1 MAFAG
6 KLARSFSTSSVQNQ
20 LVRAPI
26 QLFGLDG
33 RYALA
38 LYSAASKMKKL
49 EAVEGEMKN
58 LQILWEKDGKLK
70 DFMCNPVV
78 TRQEKKTAFEFVAKK
93 NNYGDLTKN
102 LFSTVADHGR
112 YDKFDAILKSFAA
125 VMSAHRGEVQCEV
138 TTAKA
143 LDDAS
148 LKEVTAAIQSFL
160 KSGQKM
166 NIATKVDP
174 SIIGGMVVSIG
185 DKYVDMSIAKK
196 IKLYTKV
203 MEESV

>member
-6 KLARSFSTSSVQNQ
+6 KLARNFSTSSVRSG
-20 LVRAPI
+20 LARAPI

-38 LYSAASKMKKL
+38 LYSAASKQKKL
-49 EAVEGEMKN
+49 EAVETEMKN
-58 LQILWEKDGKLK
+58 LQSLWEKDGQLR

-78 TRQEKKTAFEFVAKK
+78 TRQEKKTAFDFVAKK
-93 NNYGDLTKN
+93 QNYGDLTKN
-102 LFSTVADHGR
+102 LFGAVAEHGR
-112 YDKFDAILKSFAA
+112 YDKFDEILKSFAL

-138 TTAKA
+138 TTAKP

-148 LKEVTAAIQSFL
+148 LKDVSAAIQGFL

-166 NIATKVDP
+166 NLSTKVDP
-174 SIIGGMVVSIG
+174 SIIGGMIVSIG
-185 DKYVDMSIAKK
+185 DKYTDMSIANR
-196 IKLYTKV
+196 IKQYTKL

>member
-1 MAFAG
+1 
-6 KLARSFSTSSVQNQ
+6 
-20 LVRAPI
+20 
-26 QLFGLDG
+26 
-33 RYALA
+33 
-38 LYSAASKMKKL
+38 
-49 EAVEGEMKN
+49 
-58 LQILWEKDGKLK
+58 
-70 DFMCNPVV
+70 
-78 TRQEKKTAFEFVAKK
+78 
-93 NNYGDLTKN
+93 
-102 LFSTVADHGR
+102 
-112 YDKFDAILKSFAA
+112 
-125 VMSAHRGEVQCEV
+125 MSAHRGEVQCEV